1 MNTVKSILLI
11 LMPVCLLLLPVSSY
25 GRHAAIMIDA
35 ENGSILHEEN
45 ATHSWYP
52 ASLTKVMT
60 LYMAFDALKAGQI
73 HLYDT
78 LTVSNHASRQPNSKL
93 GLRQGETLTVQDAIL
108 AIITRSANDAA
119 VVLSE
124 HLGGTEESFA
134 AKMTAKAHNL
144 GMYDSHFMNAT
155 GLPHPWQVT
164 TSRDMA
170 VLAWKTQQNF
180 PNYYPYFAA
189 HTFNYKGREL
199 HGINKFTANYPGAE
213 GMKTGFTCGSGYNLI
228 SVASQNGKRLI
239 GVILGGM
246 TSAERYQLMINMMND
261 GFANKANAYPGR
273 NINAMPTSTAGAPP
287 YQIGC
292 GNMAPT
298 SMGSTASNDSYEQPK
313 LISKV
318 GAISRHHAAVISHK
332 PVTRIKRVGKTKAA
346 VNSKIRPAYKN
357 TAKPVSKNAGKTK
370 PSKTRYHH

>member
-11 LMPVCLLLLPVSSY
+11 LMPVWLLLASESSY

-35 ENGSILHEEN
+35 DNGSILLEEN
-45 ATHSWYP
+45 STHAWYP

-60 LYMAFDALKAGQI
+60 LYMTFDALQAGQI
-73 HLYDT
+73 HLNDT
-78 LTVSNHASRQPNSKL
+78 LTASSHASRQPNSKL

-124 HLGGTEESFA
+124 HLGGTEENFA

-170 VLAWKTQQNF
+170 MLAWKTQQNF

-189 HTFNYKGREL
+189 HTFNFKGREL
-199 HGINKFTANYPGAE
+199 HGINKFTASYPGAE

-239 GVILGGM
+239 GVIMGGM
-246 TSAERYQLMINMMND
+246 TSPQRYQLMISMMND
-261 GFANKANAYPGR
+261 GFANRINAYPDR
-273 NINAMPTSTAGAPP
+273 NITTMASGSAGTPP

-292 GNMAPT
+292 GNMMPT
-298 SMGSTASNDSYEQPK
+298 VSIGDNDYDKLIRKSGITNHLIKVKNSQTASK
-313 LISKV
+313 
-318 GAISRHHAAVISHK
+318 
-332 PVTRIKRVGKTKAA
+332 IKT
-346 VNSKIRPAYKN
+346 
-357 TAKPVSKNAGKTK
+357 TGKTK
-370 PSKTRYHH
+370 PASKSKVFSKRRPVSKSLHKTKPVDTIKPSKSRYHHS